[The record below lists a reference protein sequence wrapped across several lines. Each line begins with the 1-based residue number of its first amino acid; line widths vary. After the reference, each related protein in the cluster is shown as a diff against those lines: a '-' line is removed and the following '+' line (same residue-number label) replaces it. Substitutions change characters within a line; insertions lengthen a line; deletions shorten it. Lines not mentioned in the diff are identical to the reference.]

1 MMIGRPVQL
10 WTVNEGETEG
20 DDNVTG
26 TGGKE
31 MRNEG
36 MKEVKR

>member
-1 MMIGRPVQL
+1 MIGRLVQL

-20 DDNVTG
+20 DDNAIG

-36 MKEVKR
+36 MKEVKG